1 MEELIAKRYVKAL
14 LEVIP
19 ENQREDYNSILSTLS
34 NLFDNRGFRDIIESP
49 IVSSGQTGRFAFR
62 AFKKWEYSSNKSD

>member
-19 ENQREDYNSILSTLS
+19 ENQREPPQLHT
-34 NLFDNRGFRDIIESP
+34 
-49 IVSSGQTGRFAFR
+49 
-62 AFKKWEYSSNKSD
+62 EYSIKSIW

>member
-19 ENQREDYNSILSTLS
+19 ENPERGLQSILSTLS
-34 NLFDNRGFRDIIESP
+34 IFLVIRRVLEIF
-49 IVSSGQTGRFAFR
+49 
-62 AFKKWEYSSNKSD
+62 

>member
-14 LEVIP
+14 LATAIP

-34 NLFDNRGFRDIIESP
+34 NLLTKALEIL
-49 IVSSGQTGRFAFR
+49 
-62 AFKKWEYSSNKSD
+62 